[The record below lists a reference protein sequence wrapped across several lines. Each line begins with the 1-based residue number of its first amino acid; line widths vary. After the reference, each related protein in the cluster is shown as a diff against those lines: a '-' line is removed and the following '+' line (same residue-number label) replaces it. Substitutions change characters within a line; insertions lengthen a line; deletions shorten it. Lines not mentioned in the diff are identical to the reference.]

1 MIQLLERDAVD
12 VLNTGILAGPDGR
25 STGVK
30 CIFLDP
36 PDNTG
41 LVYDGEF
48 KDFRQDYIS
57 WLGIILLKSAD
68 AAHVVWLSHNPRWDI
83 QMCHVVGGLMA
94 VKSGWNARRI
104 IWAYTFGQYN
114 DKDFAYCYRPV
125 FMLTAPNAKLD
136 PDAIRVPSARM
147 ELGDKRAAG
156 PRVPGD
162 VWNFPRVVGN
172 AKERQRWH
180 PTQHPVALYDRVIKY
195 SCGPGD
201 TFVDLFAGS
210 GTCFRAAALN
220 PEVNVIGV
228 EKSATYCDKLREL
241 YFAKEVAA

>member
-1 MIQLLERDAVD
+1 MMQLLERDAVD
-12 VLNTGILAGPDGR
+12 VLNTGILA
-25 STGVK
+25 GVK

-41 LVYDGEF
+41 LVYDG
-48 KDFRQDYIS
+48 DFTDYRADYFPWLHQIIRQS
-57 WLGIILLKSAD
+57 ML
-68 AAHVVWLSHNPRWDI
+68 AAKVVWLSFNPRWDFDI
-83 QMCHVVGGLMA
+83 TRIVDNATAKVDNFWW
-94 VKSGWNARRI
+94 SARRI

-114 DKDFAYCYRPV
+114 DKDFAYCYRPI
-125 FMLTAPNAKLD
+125 FLLTAPDAKLY
-136 PDAIRVPSARM
+136 PDAIRVTSARM

-172 AKERQRWH
+172 SKERQRWH

-220 PEVNVIGV
+220 PEVNVVGV

-241 YFAKEVAA
+241 YFEQEVAV